1 MRGKVIVSMLSLQSL
16 QDHPRLCGEKVL
28 ENADGEQLDRITPAY
43 AGKSVATLYSLVKVQ
58 DHPRLCGE
66 KGKPGVLVTEEQGSP
81 PPMRGKAALSGYDCT
96 AGGITPAYAG
106 KSCRYGRPH
115 TAARDHPR
123 LCGEKLLFVNQSI
136 YYTGSPPPM
145 RGKGEVG
152 TTGCILYGITPA
164 YAGKRSHFRSSSFP
178 TKDHPRLCG
187 EKCKYSVSRS
197 LYAGSPPPMRGKG
210 RRCKNGD

>member
-1 MRGKVIVSMLSLQSL
+1 MRGKES
-16 QDHPRLCGEKVL
+16 
-28 ENADGEQLDRITPAY
+28 ADSVPCHRRRITPAY
-43 AGKSVATLYSLVKVQ
+43 AGKSCRPHSNIIVLG

-66 KGKPGVLVTEEQGSP
+66 KPPCPDTIAPLAGSP
-81 PPMRGKAALSGYDCT
+81 PPMRGKVLCCGHT
-96 AGGITPAYAG
+96 VHAGGITPAYAG

>member
-1 MRGKVIVSMLSLQSL
+1 MRGKVQYGRTARRPVRITPAYAGKRKILGGENGGN
-16 QDHPRLCGEKVL
+16 QDHPRLCGEKTAGVP
-28 ENADGEQLDRITPAY
+28 ITS
-43 AGKSVATLYSLVKVQ
+43 SVS
-58 DHPRLCGE
+58 
-66 KGKPGVLVTEEQGSP
+66 GSP
-81 PPMRGKAALSGYDCT
+81 PPMRGKGKCDVAVLQNGR
-96 AGGITPAYAG
+96 ITPAYAG

-123 LCGEKLLFVNQSI
+123 LCGEKLLFVDQSI

-187 EKCKYSVSRS
+187 EKTFI
-197 LYAGSPPPMRGKG
+197 
-210 RRCKNGD
+210 

>member
-1 MRGKVIVSMLSLQSL
+1 MRGKAQRPYKPHGARGITPAYAGKRLLERPLDTVGR
-16 QDHPRLCGEKVL
+16 DHPRLCGEKRRHAL
-28 ENADGEQLDRITPAY
+28 LSR
-43 AGKSVATLYSLVKVQ
+43 
-58 DHPRLCGE
+58 
-66 KGKPGVLVTEEQGSP
+66 KGSGSP
-81 PPMRGKAALSGYDCT
+81 PPMRGKGQARRTGHRGT
-96 AGGITPAYAG
+96 GITPAYAG